1 MTRQP
6 HARPDP
12 RYFPPEEPE
21 SRLSLAI
28 GLVAVVGAVLF
39 VVYLLPV
46 VVA

>member
-1 MTRQP
+1 MRPP

-12 RYFPPEEPE
+12 RYFPPEPE

-28 GLVAVVGAVLF
+28 GLVAIVAALLF

-46 VVA
+46 VA